1 MLELRL
7 NEDAPDVLL
16 NREEGDDDEEETSE
30 EDKEERPEDNGDDFS
45 LSLEVEGV
53 PSFKL

>member
-7 NEDAPDVLL
+7 SEDAPEVLL
-16 NREEGDDDEEETSE
+16 NRDEGDDDDEEISD
-30 EDKEERPEDNGDDFS
+30 EDKEERPEDNGDDFC
-45 LSLEVEGV
+45 LSFDVAGV